1 MEFNK
6 SIIFDE
12 KVLKYDINFELIYY
26 IRFIDFMFLN
36 DIDRIQLFINGYN

>member
-36 DIDRIQLFINGYN
+36 DIDRIQLVINGYN